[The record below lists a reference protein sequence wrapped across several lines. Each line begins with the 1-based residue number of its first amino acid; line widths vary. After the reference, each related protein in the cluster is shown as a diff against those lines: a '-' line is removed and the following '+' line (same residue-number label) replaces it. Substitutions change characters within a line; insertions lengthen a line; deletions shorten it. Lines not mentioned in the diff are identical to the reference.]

1 MLDNRKQY
9 LTRFVISQ
17 GFRELKIQ
25 KQLLRGS
32 HEVMVKMLAGLKAVL
47 ELKDLLPLGAESVV
61 AVGWRPQFH
70 GVNGVSHNM
79 AAGFPQT
86 HWSFCQILLAAGQPC
101 VWGREPLVNPSRITE
116 GHLGYDTPC
125 LQLGK

>member
-1 MLDNRKQY
+1 
-9 LTRFVISQ
+9 
-17 GFRELKIQ
+17 
-25 KQLLRGS
+25 
-32 HEVMVKMLAGLKAVL
+32 MLAGLKAVL

-86 HWSFCQILLAAGQPC
+86 HWSFCQIVLAQVSHVCGGGDP
-101 VWGREPLVNPSRITE
+101 W
-116 GHLGYDTPC
+116 
-125 LQLGK
+125 